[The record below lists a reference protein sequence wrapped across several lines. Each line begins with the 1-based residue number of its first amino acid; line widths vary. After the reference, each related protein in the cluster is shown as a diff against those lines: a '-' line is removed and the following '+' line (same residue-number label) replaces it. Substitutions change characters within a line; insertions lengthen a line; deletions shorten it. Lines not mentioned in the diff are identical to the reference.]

1 MDGLFCSGLE
11 YKDEVGYTKYN
22 RVSERINWVGDMT
35 RYRNPTES
43 EMAMKSL
50 DQHIEIT
57 PGICSGKPRI
67 AGHRITV
74 AHIAIWHERMGKC
87 ADEIAT
93 EYDLTLADVYA
104 ALAYYFDHR
113 EEIDQSIQESE
124 EFVKAFRQQ
133 TFSKLAEKLQEKR

>member
-1 MDGLFCSGLE
+1 
-11 YKDEVGYTKYN
+11 
-22 RVSERINWVGDMT
+22 
-35 RYRNPTES
+35 
-43 EMAMKSL
+43 MAMQSL
-50 DQHIEIT
+50 DDYIEIT

-74 AHIAIWHERMGKC
+74 ANIAVWHERMGKC

-133 TFSKLAEKLQEKR
+133 TFSKLAEKLQEKRSN

>member
-1 MDGLFCSGLE
+1 
-11 YKDEVGYTKYN
+11 
-22 RVSERINWVGDMT
+22 MT
-35 RYRNPTES
+35 ISKLP
-43 EMAMKSL
+43 
-50 DQHIEIT
+50 

-74 AHIAIWHERMGKC
+74 AHIAIWHERLDKR

-104 ALAYYFDHR
+104 ALAYFFDHR

-133 TFSKLAEKLQEKR
+133 TFSKLAEKLQENR

>member
-1 MDGLFCSGLE
+1 
-11 YKDEVGYTKYN
+11 
-22 RVSERINWVGDMT
+22 
-35 RYRNPTES
+35 
-43 EMAMKSL
+43 MAMKSL
-50 DQHIEIT
+50 DDHIAIT

-67 AGHRITV
+67 ADHRITV

-113 EEIDQSIQESE
+113 EEIDQLIQEGE
-124 EFVKAFRQQ
+124 EFVKALRQKTPSRLGFMAGQ
-133 TFSKLAEKLQEKR
+133 IKVPEDFDSMGSAEEDN

>member
-1 MDGLFCSGLE
+1 
-11 YKDEVGYTKYN
+11 
-22 RVSERINWVGDMT
+22 
-35 RYRNPTES
+35 
-43 EMAMKSL
+43 MAMKSM

-57 PGICSGKPRI
+57 PSICSGKPRI

-74 AHIAIWHERMGKC
+74 AHIAIWHEHMGKC

-113 EEIDQSIQESE
+113 EEIDQSIQEGE
-124 EFVKAFRQQ
+124 EFVKAFRQK